1 MLGIEYI
8 LFTTGI
14 SKKEVAFILDLSPSA
29 VSHFITGK
37 RKIRWRQSELLSS
50 LTGVPSEY
58 FSKELTRQ
66 DKIEIELVLGARAND
81 DISKVMEEMATLR
94 AENQQLRS
102 RLKASEATV
111 QRMKGDI
118 ISFVEGL
125 D

>member
-37 RKIRWRQSELLSS
+37 RKIRWRQGELLSS

-94 AENQQLRS
+94 AENRQLRS

>member
-94 AENQQLRS
+94 AENRQLRS